1 MSISRVTLQA
11 NPGAQLQWEFSWA
24 WEKEKQKK
32 IYFTLEAL
40 EQGDILANFEFWM
53 NLRLTI
59 VSQAEYFG
67 KLEQA

>member
-24 WEKEKQKK
+24 WEKGKK
-32 IYFTLEAL
+32 KRFTLEAL
-40 EQGDILANFEFWM
+40 EQGDILANFKFWM